1 MRPYVLLTNDDG
13 IAAPGLYAL
22 YHAIKEIAEV
32 VVVAPDRERNAV
44 GHSITIANPLR
55 IEKFEKNGHFMG
67 YAVNGTPADCV
78 KIAYFSLLDRKPDA
92 VISGINFGSNTGIN
106 VIYSGTV
113 SAATE
118 GSVLSIP
125 SFAVSLTTYENPHF
139 ETAAQFAKNF
149 LPVLLKNELP
159 YGVAINANVPN
170 VPKEQVRGVKITR
183 QGMALYEDRYEMRK
197 DPRNHVYYWL
207 TGSKVNI
214 EDTLDV
220 DDGAISKNYISLTP
234 IHYDL
239 TRHDLINKMQTWDL
253 KLE

>member
-1 MRPYVLLTNDDG
+1 MKPNVLITNDDG
-13 IAAPGLYAL
+13 ITAPGIYAL
-22 YHAIKEIAEV
+22 YNAIKEVADV
-32 VVVAPDRERNAV
+32 VVVAPDRERSAA

-55 IEKFEKNGHFMG
+55 VEKFDKNGDFFG
-67 YAVNGTPADCV
+67 YAINGTPADCV
-78 KIAYFSLLDRKPDA
+78 KIAYFALLDRKPDA

-118 GSVLSIP
+118 ASILEIP

-139 ETAAQFAKNF
+139 ATAANFAAKF
-149 LPVLLKNELP
+149 LPFVLKNQLP

-170 VPKEQVRGVKITR
+170 VPESKIKGVKITR

-214 EDTLDV
+214 ENALDV
-220 DDGAISKNYISLTP
+220 DDGAVINNYISITP
-234 IHYDL
+234 IHFDL
-239 TRHDLINKMQTWDL
+239 TRYDLIEDL
-253 KLE
+253 KKWDVKF

>member
-13 IAAPGLYAL
+13 IAAPGIYAL
-22 YHAIKEIAEV
+22 YCAIKEIADV
-32 VVVAPDRERNAV
+32 VVVAPDRERSAA

-55 IEKFEKNGHFMG
+55 VEKYEKNGDFLGH
-67 YAVNGTPADCV
+67 AVNGTPADCV
-78 KIAYFSLLDRKPDA
+78 KIAYFALLDRKPDA

-118 GSVLSIP
+118 GSILNIP
-125 SFAVSLTTYENPHF
+125 SFAVSLTTYEDPHF
-139 ETAAQFAKNF
+139 NTAANFAAKF
-149 LPVLLKNELP
+149 LPAILKNKLP
-159 YGVAINANVPN
+159 YGVAMNINVPN
-170 VPKEQVRGVKITR
+170 VPEEKVKGVKITR

-214 EDTLDV
+214 EDALDI
-220 DDGAISKNYISLTP
+220 DDGAIKNNYISIAP

-239 TRHDLINKMQTWDL
+239 TRYDLIEDLKKWDL
-253 KLE
+253 